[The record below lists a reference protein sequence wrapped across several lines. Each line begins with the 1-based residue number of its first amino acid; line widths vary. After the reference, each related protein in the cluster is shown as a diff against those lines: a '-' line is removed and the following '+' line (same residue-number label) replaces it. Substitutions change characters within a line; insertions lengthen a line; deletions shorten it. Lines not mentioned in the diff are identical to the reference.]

1 MAAFPRVPSTV
12 SLIRL
17 KRQAVR
23 IIPLQ
28 TENVLGPRDE
38 SGAESYSSSRQAGG
52 KQVGSLTL
60 GDFGDGFVLKA
71 ENNTQPSLR
80 RHSPVRL
87 RKVA

>member
-1 MAAFPRVPSTV
+1 M
-12 SLIRL
+12 
-17 KRQAVR
+17 
-23 IIPLQ
+23 
-28 TENVLGPRDE
+28 
-38 SGAESYSSSRQAGG
+38 
-52 KQVGSLTL
+52 QVGSLTL